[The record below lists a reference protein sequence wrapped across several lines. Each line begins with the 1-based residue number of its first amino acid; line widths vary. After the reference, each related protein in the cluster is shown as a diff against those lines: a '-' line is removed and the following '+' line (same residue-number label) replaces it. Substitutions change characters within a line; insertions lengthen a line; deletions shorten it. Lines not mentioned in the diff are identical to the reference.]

1 MESRDPVPDRDDG
14 VKLPFLKN
22 GIGQIGLI
30 VENLDQAVENYWRML
45 GIGPW
50 YIYTYARPL
59 VKRMTFRGKPAEY
72 RMRIA
77 LAQVG
82 PMCIELIES
91 LDGDS
96 IYDEFVSEHGYGVHH
111 LGILAGDMEA
121 AITQAEAAGFVVIQ
135 DGAGFGRAG
144 DGHYA
149 YLNTEDKI
157 GVTLEL
163 LSLPERRVEPDSIY
177 PPAGDVQAS
186 QLSDG

>member
-1 MESRDPVPDRDDG
+1 MS
-14 VKLPFLKN
+14 
-22 GIGQIGLI
+22 
-30 VENLDQAVENYWRML
+30 
-45 GIGPW
+45 
-50 YIYTYARPL
+50 
-59 VKRMTFRGKPAEY
+59 
-72 RMRIA
+72 
-77 LAQVG
+77 
-82 PMCIELIES
+82 IELIEG

-96 IYDEFVSEHGYGVHH
+96 IYDEFVSGHGYGVYH
-111 LGILAGDMEA
+111 LGILADDRET

-177 PPAGDVQAS
+177 PPAGDIQAN